1 MQRKIVVF
9 ITMMRFVP
17 LLHTA
22 YFFLL
27 PFLGFLAIGIKRPEL
42 IAGIAM
48 TGWLP
53 MVLFWYF
60 KGTLPMSVWTLMIKA
75 VTIGAVALGLL
86 GSGDIWSFFA
96 QVLLFEL
103 ATFSMVLSAF
113 FCLHVLRALR
123 EGMLFVLLFSL
134 VVVGGSA
141 GYLLYAVLQAEHIQ
155 LLSPSMWAI
164 LTAIIIDLASETRFF
179 LRLLRKEV
187 TLNDEDFE
195 NRIPLYGVGILFW
208 IVGLPGVFAAF
219 GLW

>member
-1 MQRKIVVF
+1 M
-9 ITMMRFVP
+9 
-17 LLHTA
+17 
-22 YFFLL
+22 
-27 PFLGFLAIGIKRPEL
+27 
-42 IAGIAM
+42 
-48 TGWLP
+48 
-53 MVLFWYF
+53 
-60 KGTLPMSVWTLMIKA
+60 
-75 VTIGAVALGLL
+75 
-86 GSGDIWSFFA
+86 
-96 QVLLFEL
+96 LLFEL

-208 IVGLPGVFAAF
+208 IVGLPGIFAAF